1 MDMRKYAGAMFI
13 KVDDVRDGA
22 LRMQIAAIKEGQF
35 EKADMVFESGE
46 VLSLNATNT
55 RILIREYGRDSA
67 DWIGKEVELRLG
79 QVPFGG
85 QLQDSV
91 VVKPISPASVADKGK
106 GTDDLDDEVLF

>member
-1 MDMRKYAGAMFI
+1 MDMRKYVGAMFI

-35 EKADMVFESGE
+35 EKPDMVFESGE

-55 RILIREYGRDSA
+55 RILMHEYGRDSA

-106 GTDDLDDEVLF
+106 GTDDLDDEMPF

>member
-1 MDMRKYAGAMFI
+1 MDMREHIGESFI
-13 KVDDVRDGA
+13 KVADVRDGP
-22 LRMQIAAIKEGQF
+22 LRMQIAAIKKGRYD
-35 EKADMVFESGE
+35 KPDVVFDSGE
-46 VLSLNATNT
+46 TLSLNSTNT
-55 RILIREYGRDSA
+55 RILVRKYGPDSE

-106 GTDDLDDEVLF
+106 GTDDLDDEMPF